1 LSAPAGLAGPTA
13 SGARPPILEHPRA
26 LRSRPAAW
34 IGCHGNPDRCLAVGG
49 WRSPICARCL
59 GLLAGYPL
67 AVAALFAFGPP
78 SLARA
83 GIGALLLVPMA
94 LDGGAQALSSYRS
107 TSARRLVSGLMAGVG
122 QLELLGGITAA
133 LLRAMHG

>member
-1 LSAPAGLAGPTA
+1 MSAPAGLAGRPA
-13 SGARPPILEHPRA
+13 SGARPPIVEHPRA

-34 IGCHGNPDRCLAVGG
+34 IGCHGNPDRCLAIGG

-78 SLARA
+78 SLVRA
-83 GIGALLLVPMA
+83 ALGALLLVPA
-94 LDGGAQALSSYRS
+94 AVDGGAQALSAYRS
-107 TSARRLVSGLMAGVG
+107 TSARRLVTGVLTGIG

-133 LLRAMHG
+133 LLRSIHG

>member
-1 LSAPAGLAGPTA
+1 MPAGLAGRPA

-34 IGCHGNPDRCLAVGG
+34 IGCHGNPDRCLAIGG
-49 WRSPICARCL
+49 WRSPICARCV

-67 AVAALFAFGPP
+67 AVTALFAFGPP

-83 GIGALLLVPMA
+83 LGGALLLVPA
-94 LDGGAQALSSYRS
+94 AIDGGAQALSAYRS
-107 TSARRLVSGLMAGVG
+107 TSARRLVTGVLAGLG

-133 LLRAMHG
+133 LLRAVHG